1 MRFLTANRSDVK
13 TLIADKTCALISI
26 TTSNGIHPDVMP
38 GWGAIY
44 RIRFDDIDK
53 PTRDFKLFTEEMAHG
68 ILDFVMGLQQ
78 TTVVVNCDAGVS
90 RSTGVV
96 LALERIFNKTHVG
109 STYKLH
115 NRFVATLILKAALEK
130 GLV

>member
-1 MRFLTANRSDVK
+1 MRFLTANRNDVK

-53 PTRDFKLFTEEMAHG
+53 PTLDFKLFNDEIAHG
-68 ILDFVMGLQQ
+68 ILDFVLGLQQ

-96 LALERIFNKTHVG
+96 LALERIFNKTNVG
-109 STYKLH
+109 STYQIH
-115 NRFVATLILKAALEK
+115 NRYVATKLLKVAMVK
-130 GLV
+130 GLI